1 MPHYDATSLPRLLQ
15 CGASKSMPTFVP
27 LADTQ
32 SDDVLAGNAVHWL
45 AAGALSG
52 RIIDLD
58 EWIDRKAPNGVY
70 LTDEMIDHV
79 RWYVEG
85 VTKDRSNHKRL
96 VEQDMTAWNADRSI
110 TIGCRPDH
118 LTDDMAEY
126 GRRIRIDD
134 FKYGWRLVEV
144 ENNWTLIAH
153 ACAYIADKVIAPDT
167 IMEFRIWQPRPF
179 HPSGKMRVWIVDAYH
194 LMALR
199 DYIFNTL
206 ALTSDQLQTGWYCLH
221 CPAMTNCPASRKA
234 SMTMLDVAERAIPD
248 NMTLDEMS
256 MMMDAL
262 TVGDYTL
269 KAYKDALAERITD
282 SLRNGQTVRNYRL
295 KPYEGALAWVEGID
309 ETALRLLV
317 KPGKAVSKP
326 TPLLTPTQLKK
337 AIPELVLK
345 QITYRKPGG
354 LTLERKDTDQ
364 LAQEMFGKAAQ
375 SAVGARES

>member
-1 MPHYDATSLPRLLQ
+1 MTHYDATSLPRLMQ
-15 CGASKSMPTFVP
+15 CGASKSMPGFYVQG
-27 LADTQ
+27 DQ
-32 SDDVLAGNAVHWL
+32 SDDVREGNAAHWL
-45 AAGALSG
+45 ASEYLNG
-52 RIIDLD
+52 RISDLD

-70 LTDEMIDHV
+70 ISDAMVDHV

-85 VTKDRSNHKRL
+85 VMRDRASDRHYT
-96 VEQDMTAWNADRSI
+96 EQDFIAHNGFPDGPQRIS
-110 TIGCRPDH
+110 IGCRPDH
-118 LTDDMAEY
+118 LSDDMAEY

-167 IMEFRIWQPRPF
+167 IFEFRIWQPRPY
-179 HPSGKMRVWIVDAYH
+179 HPAGSMRVWIVDAYH
-194 LMALR
+194 LSSLR
-199 DYIFNTL
+199 NQLFHTL

-364 LAQEMFGKAAQ
+364 LAQEMFGKPAIGDTGQ
-375 SAVGARES
+375 